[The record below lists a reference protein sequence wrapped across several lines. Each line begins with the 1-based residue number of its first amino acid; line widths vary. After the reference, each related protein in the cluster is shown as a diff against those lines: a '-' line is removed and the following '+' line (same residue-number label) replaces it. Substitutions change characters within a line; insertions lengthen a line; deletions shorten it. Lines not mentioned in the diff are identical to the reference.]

1 MVPIIIT
8 ATGLR
13 TLKSSPARP
22 YRLRPGP
29 PSSTRGMS
37 TDLEA
42 LGWRRSA
49 PGNSPPGED
58 AALAGPPP
66 PAAANVNE
74 LKRRLVRCAD
84 VRWLQQRIVFTGGAS
99 PRRARG

>member
-13 TLKSSPARP
+13 TLNSSRARP

-37 TDLEA
+37 TDLVA
-42 LGWRRSA
+42 LA
-49 PGNSPPGED
+49 PIGTWELTPGED
-58 AALAGPPP
+58 AALAGPPRCRQCERAGAP
-66 PAAANVNE
+66 PGP
-74 LKRRLVRCAD
+74 LR
-84 VRWLQQRIVFTGGAS
+84 
-99 PRRARG
+99 